1 MTKLSIRNRLLATFL
16 CLLTLTIAALGG
28 YFLWYFQRYNIN
40 NLTAH
45 LITSAKLTE
54 QFVHEYLGGSY
65 DRQQLDEKI
74 KDSSHSTSL
83 RITVITGDGI
93 VLADSWENPAQMDN
107 HSQRPE
113 VQAALSG
120 RKETAT
126 RYSST
131 LQQNSLYVALPVI
144 AADGAIHGVVR
155 VSSTLS
161 DAEAGFSEIRSV
173 IFSALFLTLLL
184 AGLASLRL
192 ARQFTAPLEAMTLLS
207 AEFGAGNLNR
217 RLYLRSGDELEVLSN
232 TLNNLAANLEEKLNE
247 LKNEQYKLELIL
259 SHMDNALLLFDRH
272 GRITKANRKACE
284 IFTLSETLLFQHNLS
299 VIGNAQLDAAIRRA
313 ANENTA
319 MHLDLKS
326 GETDARKFFQVFL
339 APLESEQDGPA
350 ILAVFHDITALK
362 EIQERQSEFINNASH
377 ELATPL
383 TSIKGFAETLLG
395 DDEIEPTLQ
404 HKFLRIIHDE
414 ADRMQRLVRDL
425 LQLAR
430 LQPEEYRRQIAFQNI
445 DLCRII
451 DETTLEL
458 ASRLAAKGL
467 DFKSDLQA
475 CGQTK
480 VFGHSDYLK
489 QVFINLFD
497 NAIKYTPEGG
507 SITLSCK
514 NDGQQLRLTLHNSGI
529 GIEAKHLAL
538 LTERFYRVEKS
549 RSREAG
555 GTGLGL
561 SIVKFILDLHSGTLG
576 FASRPGEGT
585 SVTLTLPLADAK
597 PCS

>member
-1 MTKLSIRNRLLATFL
+1 M
-16 CLLTLTIAALGG
+16 
-28 YFLWYFQRYNIN
+28 
-40 NLTAH
+40 
-45 LITSAKLTE
+45 
-54 QFVHEYLGGSY
+54 HEYLGGSY
-65 DRQQLDEKI
+65 DRHQLDEKI
-74 KDSSHSTSL
+74 KDSSHSTAL
-83 RITVITGDGI
+83 RITVITSDGV
-93 VLADSWENPAQMDN
+93 VLADSWENPTQMDN

-113 VQAALSG
+113 VHAALTG

-131 LQQNSLYVALPVI
+131 LQQNSLYVAIPVLD
-144 AADGAIHGVVR
+144 ADGGIRGVVR

-184 AGLASLRL
+184 SGLASLRL
-192 ARQFTAPLEAMTLLS
+192 ARQFTAPLEAMTVL
-207 AEFGAGNLNR
+207 ATEFGSGNLTR
-217 RLYLRSGDELEVLSN
+217 RLYLRSNDELELLSN

-247 LKNEQYKLELIL
+247 LKNEKYKLELIL

-272 GRITKANRKACE
+272 GRIIKANRKARE
-284 IFTLSETLLFQHNLS
+284 IFNLSDASLRQHNLS
-299 VIGNAQLDAAIRRA
+299 VIGHAQLDAAIRRTA
-313 ANENTA
+313 TEKQA

-326 GETDARKFFQVFL
+326 GEADARRFFQLFL

-362 EIQERQSEFINNASH
+362 ELQERQSEFINNASH

-395 DDEIEPTLQ
+395 DDEIDPVLQ
-404 HKFLRIIHDE
+404 QKFLRIIHDE

-430 LQPEEYRRQIAFQNI
+430 LQPEEYRRQISFQNV

-451 DETTLEL
+451 DEVTQEL
-458 ASRLAAKGL
+458 ATRLAAKNL
-467 DFKSDLQA
+467 SFRSDLNA
-475 CGQTK
+475 CGQSK
-480 VFGHSDYLK
+480 VFGHGDYLK
-489 QVFINLFD
+489 QVFLNLFD

-507 SITLSCK
+507 SITLNCK
-514 NDGQQLRLTLHNSGI
+514 NDGEKLRLTLHNSGS
-529 GIEAKHLAL
+529 GIEARHLAL

-561 SIVKFILDLHSGTLG
+561 SIVKFILDLHSGTLE
-576 FASRPGEGT
+576 FSSRPGEGT
-585 SVTLTLPLADAK
+585 SVTVSLPLK
-597 PCS
+597 Q